1 MASGSDR
8 FTASVSEDSG
18 KATIA
23 IIDSRTLVRGC
34 VAHVLRTE
42 FPELDVVEITS
53 LGSPCLKELR
63 HPRLVVIRIEPGS
76 QCEAEAEKNL
86 VALRLSFP
94 DTPIALMSDD
104 DGQNWQQAVRLGC
117 NGYVPTS
124 LSLEIA
130 VAALRLVLVGGVYL
144 PQVFTLAQVNGG
156 AAADGHAEI
165 MAANGHAAVP
175 VQLNGTASHLDSVA
189 SDDPGPDLELVQ
201 LPATA
206 DGDGARIVVS
216 ETRSAELPGFTPR
229 EIQVIESLQRGRSNK
244 VIAGDLK
251 LSENTVKVHIRHIMR
266 KLKATNRTQAA
277 LFSQDRWTQLH
288 TLN

>member
-1 MASGSDR
+1 MASGSER
-8 FTASVSEDSG
+8 FTASMSEDSG

-42 FPELDVVEITS
+42 FPDLDIVEIRS
-53 LGSPCLKELR
+53 LNSPCLKDLR
-63 HPRLVVIRIEPGS
+63 QLRLIVIRLEPGS
-76 QCEAEAEKNL
+76 QCETEAEKAL
-86 VALRLSFP
+86 GALRLMFP
-94 DTPIALMSDD
+94 ETPIALMSDD
-104 DGQNWQQAVRLGC
+104 DGHNCQQAIRLGC

-144 PQVFTLAQVNGG
+144 PQVYTPAQANG
-156 AAADGHAEI
+156 AAV
-165 MAANGHAAVP
+165 ANGHADEPAP
-175 VQLNGTASHLDSVA
+175 LNGVVGHLDHVA
-189 SDDPGPDLELVQ
+189 PVGQARDLELVE
-201 LPATA
+201 LPVVAT
-206 DGDGARIVVS
+206 GSSARIIVS
-216 ETRSAELPGFTPR
+216 ETRDAELPGFTPR

-277 LFSQDRWTQLH
+277 LLSQDRWTQVQ